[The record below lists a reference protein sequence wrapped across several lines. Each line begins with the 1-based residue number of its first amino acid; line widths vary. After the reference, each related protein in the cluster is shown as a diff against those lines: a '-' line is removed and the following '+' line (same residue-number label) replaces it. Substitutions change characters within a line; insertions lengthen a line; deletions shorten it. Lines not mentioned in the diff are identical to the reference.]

1 VDADTWTLEK
11 LFDTPIRYLV
21 PLYQR
26 PYVWSRK
33 RQWEPLWADFR
44 NLAERWLDNQARG
57 VNADVET
64 AAHFLGAVVL
74 EQIAN
79 ATGTVE
85 LRNVIDGQQRLTT
98 LQVALDAI
106 ESVVREHGDGED
118 RDLLRDLIINSKKVK
133 QADERFKVWPTNVDR
148 DAFVAAMD
156 DDGDRVSFADS
167 NLMQCHDYFT
177 AEARSWALEE
187 GPDAAPARLHGLTV
201 ALMGR
206 VQIVVIDLEDGDNPQ
221 VIFETLN
228 DRGEP
233 LLAGDLV
240 KNEILHRVVRDQ
252 GEQAMEDCYESTWRD
267 FDTDPFWRTEIR
279 QGRFKR
285 PRLDVLLFHWLTI
298 RTKQLASVGQE
309 FLAFRRHVASEN
321 LKVTDVAVDL
331 SSAAVTWRRLEEEP
345 RTTPLGISL
354 SRLNVLDAGALRPL
368 TLYLFND
375 ANLTEEQELE
385 GVQAIESWAVRR
397 AICKMP
403 SMGMNRFIV
412 DLISRLGKHELV
424 SVVDALRADLATQT
438 ANVSVWPS
446 DERVVEVLTT
456 QPLYNRISQA
466 RVRLVLEAL
475 EDFRRD
481 RKTEELAPEHL
492 SIEHVL
498 PGGWTNEAWQLPPDD
513 PDGQKRRQMIDTL
526 GNLTLLTSS
535 LNSAQSNGSWPA
547 KREGLKQS
555 VLRLN
560 RELDGLP
567 DWTEVRAAER
577 GKRLAEEVLLIWPRP
592 ADQPVGADSAS
603 DSEYSVTLAPSEIE
617 DPSRDATAS
626 EQERAGALLG
636 GENWPAVAA
645 VLVQWCRLVFGDTA
659 AASAGTKWGVTAH
672 PGGGRL
678 VVLHV
683 GSRDAVTIRDNGVVE
698 YLSASPVEGAGES
711 VSADEDDEVVN
722 LFESLDGAFEGLLLE
737 GSKSEIKAW
746 LSGRPADPLRKGYC
760 NPLVAEDLTGRLTQA
775 PPATNADA

>member
-1 VDADTWTLEK
+1 MDANTWTLEK
-11 LFDTPIRYLV
+11 LFDSPIRYLV

-33 RQWEPLWADFR
+33 RQWEPLWSDLR
-44 NLAERWLDNQARG
+44 NLADRWLENDASG
-57 VNADVET
+57 LNADAET

-106 ESVVREHGDGED
+106 ESVVREHGEADD
-118 RDLLRDLIINSKKVK
+118 SDLLRDLIVNTKKVK
-133 QADERFKVWPTNVDR
+133 HNDERFKVWPTNVDR

-167 NLMQCHDYFT
+167 NLVQCHDFF
-177 AEARSWALEE
+177 ASEARVWALEDGAE
-187 GPDAAPARLHGLTV
+187 AAPSRLHGLTV
-201 ALMGR
+201 AMMGR
-206 VQIVVIDLEDGDNPQ
+206 VQIVVIDLEEGDNPQ

-240 KNEILHRVVRDQ
+240 KNEILHQVMREQ
-252 GEQAMEDCYESTWRD
+252 GEQAMEACYDSYWKE
-267 FDTDPFWRTEIR
+267 FDTDPFWRTEVK

-309 FLAFRRHVASEN
+309 FLAFRRYVASGN
-321 LKVTDVAVDL
+321 LQITDVARDL
-331 SSAAVTWRRLEEEP
+331 SSAAATWRRLETEP
-345 RTTPLGISL
+345 RSTDLGVAL

-375 ANLTEEQELE
+375 ADLSEEQELE
-385 GVQAIESWAVRR
+385 GIQLVESWAVRR

-412 DLISRLGKHELV
+412 DLISRLGRTTPSATIE
-424 SVVDALRADLATQT
+424 SLRQDLASQT
-438 ANVSVWPS
+438 ASVSLWPS
-446 DERVVEVLTT
+446 DERVVEVLTS

-475 EDFRRD
+475 ENLRRSA
-481 RKTEELAPEHL
+481 KTEEPAPEHL

-498 PGGWTNEAWQLPPDD
+498 PSGWTKEAWPLPPAD
-513 PDGQKRRQMIDTL
+513 PDGDARRRMIDTL

-535 LNSAQSNGSWPA
+535 LNSAQSNGSWAA

-560 RELDGLP
+560 RELDQLP
-567 DWTEVRAAER
+567 SWNEAEAEAR
-577 GKRLAEEVLLIWPRP
+577 GKRLATEVLSIWPRP
-592 ADQPVGADSAS
+592 AEQAGQVSGETKSAS
-603 DSEYSVTLAPSEIE
+603 AVREPSELEDPAREATDSEDERSATLRARE
-617 DPSRDATAS
+617 D
-626 EQERAGALLG
+626 
-636 GENWPAVAA
+636 WPAVASL
-645 VLVQWCRLVFGDTA
+645 LVSWAQIAFGDSATA
-659 AASAGTKWGVTAH
+659 GLGTRWGVTAI
-672 PGGGRL
+672 PGGTRL
-678 VVLHV
+678 AVIHV
-683 GSRDAVTIRDNGVVE
+683 GGRDALTVGSNGTVE
-698 YLSASPVEGAGES
+698 LLSASPIEGATTV
-711 VSADEDDEVVN
+711 VSADEDDEVLN
-722 LFESLDGAFEGLLLE
+722 LFADCRSAIDALQVE
-737 GSKSEIKAW
+737 GSRSEIRAW
-746 LSGRPADPLRKGYC
+746 LSDLPADSLPRGYS
-760 NPLVAEDLTGRLTQA
+760 NPVVAKVLTDHLEQHTAGSAA
-775 PPATNADA
+775 PS